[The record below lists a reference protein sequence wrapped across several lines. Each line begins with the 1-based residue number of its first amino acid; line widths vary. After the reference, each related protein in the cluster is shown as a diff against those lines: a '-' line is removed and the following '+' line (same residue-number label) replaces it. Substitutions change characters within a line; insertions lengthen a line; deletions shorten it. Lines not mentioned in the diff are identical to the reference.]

1 MNRRSLHSCILD
13 WLVLI
18 IYIQIGLINP
28 PAQANPQ
35 TSELSVEQLEE
46 LTKSITV
53 KVISGETSGSGILI
67 HRQGQVYTVL
77 TNEHVLTPG
86 YGKQYRI
93 QTPDKLIYPAA
104 KSNTGKFGDDDLGLL
119 QFNSQKVY
127 AIASWENSESL
138 CLGNK
143 AFAGGF
149 PFNSPGF
156 VFATGRVSL
165 LLPQSFEGGYQ
176 IGYSNDIRK
185 GMSGGPLLNNQ
196 GKLVGI
202 NGKHAY
208 PLWGNTYTFQD
219 GSVASQQQY
228 QQMSQLS
235 WAIPIQAFVDRKSS
249 RFLGCRQSKT
259 RPQSVLLAP
268 TVPQIPTNENWLW

>member
-1 MNRRSLHSCILD
+1 MNRRVFRFIPLD

-18 IYIQIGLINP
+18 VYISSGLINP
-28 PAQANPQ
+28 SAQANPQ
-35 TSELSVEQLEE
+35 TSELSVEQLQQ

-67 HRQGQVYTVL
+67 HRQGEVYTVL
-77 TNEHVLTPG
+77 TNGHVLTPG

-127 AIASWENSESL
+127 AIASWDTSESL

-149 PFNSPGF
+149 PVNSPGF
-156 VFATGRVSL
+156 VFATGQVSL
-165 LLPQSFEGGYQ
+165 LLPHSFEGGYQ
-176 IGYSNDIRK
+176 IGYTNDIRK

-202 NGKHAY
+202 NGKHAH
-208 PLWGNTYTFQD
+208 PLWGDTYTFQD

-228 QQMSQLS
+228 QQMIKLS
-235 WAIPIQAFVDRKSS
+235 WAIPVQAVVDRKISLFS
-249 RFLGCRQSKT
+249 GCGQSKT
-259 RPQSVLLAP
+259 RPQPVPLTP
-268 TVPQIPTNENWLW
+268 TVPQIPSDENWLW